1 MAGEAN
7 FKETTLKTGQWLIL
21 GVVIVLVGAY
31 FVLGLNE
38 LITLEKLKELAG
50 VLPQTIEQ
58 KPLLSAVVFF
68 AAYVVMAALSLPGAA
83 IMTIAAGALFG
94 LGWGLLLVSFA
105 SSIGATLAFL
115 VARTLLGK
123 QVAKRFGAQLEA
135 INSGLHKE
143 GNFYLFSIR
152 MVPLFPFFL
161 VNLVMGLTAMRV
173 VPFYVASQLGM
184 LAGTFVFVFAGT
196 ELVKLDSVSDVLNPG
211 LILAM
216 SLLGLFP
223 LIAKRLLKYIANR
236 RTPN

>member
-1 MAGEAN
+1 MACE
-7 FKETTLKTGQWLIL
+7 FIFEETILKTVQWLIL
-21 GVVIVLVGAY
+21 GVVVVLVGAY

-50 VLPQTIEQ
+50 VLPQTIEE
-58 KPLLSAVVFF
+58 KPLLSGLVFF
-68 AAYVVMAALSLPGAA
+68 VGYIVMAALSLPGAA
-83 IMTIAAGALFG
+83 IMTLAAGALFG

-123 QVAKRFGAQLEA
+123 QVAHRFGLQLKA
-135 INSGLHKE
+135 VNAGLERE

-161 VNLVMGLTAMRV
+161 VNLVMGLTSMRTI
-173 VPFYVASQLGM
+173 PFYVVSQLGM
-184 LAGTFVFVFAGT
+184 LVGTFVFVFAGT

-211 LILAM
+211 LILAL

-223 LIAKRLLKYIANR
+223 LIAKRLLKYVSSR
-236 RTPN
+236 RTHT

>member
-1 MAGEAN
+1 MACE
-7 FKETTLKTGQWLIL
+7 FIFEETILKTVQWLIL
-21 GVVIVLVGAY
+21 GVVVVLVGAY

-50 VLPQTIEQ
+50 VLPQTIEE
-58 KPLLSAVVFF
+58 KPLLSGLVFF
-68 AAYVVMAALSLPGAA
+68 VGYIVMAAISLPGGA

-123 QVAKRFGAQLEA
+123 QVAHRFGLQLKA
-135 INSGLHKE
+135 VNAGLERE

-161 VNLVMGLTAMRV
+161 VNLVMGLTSMRTI
-173 VPFYVASQLGM
+173 PFYVVSQLGM
-184 LAGTFVFVFAGT
+184 LVGTFVFVFAGT

-211 LILAM
+211 LILAL

-223 LIAKRLLKYIANR
+223 LIAKRLLKYVSSR
-236 RTPN
+236 RTHT